1 MADPSGEAVSTTEL
15 MRDARLAAA
24 QHMLGQA
31 GMKVVTWERHVR
43 RTDLTPQDRR
53 KLTAELDLWKKIN
66 DLAAREVRKWSPPDV
81 G

>member
-1 MADPSGEAVSTTEL
+1 MRTPKNSGL
-15 MRDARLAAA
+15 MEQARLTAA
-24 QHMLGQA
+24 QHMLGKA
-31 GMKVVTWERHVR
+31 GEKVVTWERHVR

-66 DLAAREVRKWSPPDV
+66 DLAAREVRKWSPPSE